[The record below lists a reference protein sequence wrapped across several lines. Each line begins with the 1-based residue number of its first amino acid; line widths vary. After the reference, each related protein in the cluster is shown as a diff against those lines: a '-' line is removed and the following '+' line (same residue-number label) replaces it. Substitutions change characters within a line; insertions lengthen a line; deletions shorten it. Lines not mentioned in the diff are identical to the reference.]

1 MASGGAA
8 LGDVP
13 AVSEG
18 TFKRPDEVAYEREGG
33 AIILSASPNNCLVLI
48 KAVYH

>member
-8 LGDVP
+8 LGDVR

-18 TFKRPDEVAYEREGG
+18 TFKRPDEVVYKREGG
-33 AIILSASPNNCLVLI
+33 DYPLSLS
-48 KAVYH
+48 K